1 MHLMHKNGLGRPSTV
16 VEHVNKFAARGL
28 VDGDFELTAKGRD
41 WCANVGQLFKHQNL
55 ARLVEE
61 YLETHRNA
69 APLMVAEM
77 VEKFG
82 IPVGT
87 SDGMPFDQ
95 EYEDGQENT
104 FQAS

>member
-1 MHLMHKNGLGRPSTV
+1 LI
-16 VEHVNKFAARGL
+16 
-28 VDGDFELTAKGRD
+28 
-41 WCANVGQLFKHQNL
+41 QHQNL

-61 YLETHRNA
+61 YLETHRDPA
-69 APLMVAEM
+69 ALMVADM
-77 VEKFG
+77 VEQFG